1 MSVRETGA
9 AAQRAEN
16 TLRDA
21 ANMWWIFLI
30 LGGAWLIFSIVV
42 FRFDWSSVSSISILF
57 GIVMLAAGAE
67 ELFAAASADRG
78 WTIGHGLLAIACI
91 VIGIVAFVNPGGT
104 VKALAGVMSFYF
116 ILKGLL
122 TIVLALM
129 SHGEELWWIVLA
141 VGLAELLLGFWAAG
155 DFGHRQILLV
165 VWVGAA
171 ALARGLTQVLY
182 AFRLR
187 SLRQA
192 AA

>member
-1 MSVRETGA
+1 MSVGETGA
-9 AAQRAEN
+9 AARRAEN

-30 LGGAWLIFSIVV
+30 LGGAWLLFSIVV

-67 ELFAAASADRG
+67 ELFAAAGAGRG
-78 WTIGHGLLAIACI
+78 WTIGHGLLGIACI

-129 SHGEELWWIVLA
+129 SHGEELWWIVLV

-187 SLRQA
+187 GLRQSA
-192 AA
+192 A